1 MMDLMKHK
9 DLIKMEL
16 QEYSYRI
23 EELEVSTDII
33 EKFMGYEPGNAP
45 EPIPQLIKEVLDIA
59 HDYSEIKGG
68 YVIQDDIDIN
78 RNDKILQINDTVFEV
93 KKIVAGQLR
102 KMETLALFACTAGP
116 EIGSYSKELMHDGDF
131 IKGYI
136 ADVIGSE
143 MVESAMDKI
152 QDDLEQK
159 MESRGLHITDRYSPG
174 YCGWSVGEQ
183 HKLFSFL
190 PENFCNITLTPSSLM
205 QPMKSVSG
213 IIGIGTEVRRK
224 GYVCNMCD
232 MVNCIYREKKHTK
245 KADRC

>member
-1 MMDLMKHK
+1 
-9 DLIKMEL
+9 MEV
-16 QEYSYRI
+16 QEYSYRFD
-23 EELEVSTDII
+23 ELEVSTDII

-45 EPIPQLIKEVLDIA
+45 EPIPQLIKEVLA
-59 HDYSEIKGG
+59 SAYDYGEIKGG
-68 YVIQDDIDIN
+68 YVIQNDIVIN
-78 RNDKILQINDTVFEV
+78 REEKILQINDTVFNV
-93 KKIVAGQLR
+93 KKIVSKQL
-102 KMETLALFACTAGP
+102 KKIENLALFACTAGP
-116 EIGSYSKELMHDGDF
+116 EIGIYSKELMHEGDF

-159 MESRGLHITDRYSPG
+159 MEARGLHITDRYSPG

-190 PENFCNITLTPSSLM
+190 PENFCGISLTPSSLM
-205 QPMKSVSG
+205 MPIKSVSG
-213 IIGIGTEVRRK
+213 IIGIGAEVRRK

-232 MVNCIYREKKHTK
+232 MVNCIYREIKQTK